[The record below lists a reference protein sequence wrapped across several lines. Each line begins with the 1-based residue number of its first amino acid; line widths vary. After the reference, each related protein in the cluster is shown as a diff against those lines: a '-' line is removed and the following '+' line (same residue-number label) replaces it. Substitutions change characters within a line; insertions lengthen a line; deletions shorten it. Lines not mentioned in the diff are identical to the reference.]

1 LPGPSYAEA
10 TEGRSMI
17 VVQDLRNGVA
27 FLMDGA
33 PYMCLKYEHV
43 KMGRG
48 SATIRIK
55 AKNLLTGATTE
66 KSFINSAKVEDINTL
81 RRPMQYLY
89 RDGKDC
95 VFMDPKTYEQVNIP
109 ESVTAEEGK
118 YLQEGTQVNVMFWD
132 ERPLWIELP
141 PKMEFTIKET
151 DPGVKGNSVSN
162 LYKDAVLD
170 NGIRTRVPLFINE
183 GDRVLVDTRD
193 GSYAERVK

>member
-1 LPGPSYAEA
+1 
-10 TEGRSMI
+10 MI

-81 RRPMQYLY
+81 RRAMQYLY
-89 RDGKDC
+89 RDGKDY
-95 VFMDPKTYEQVNIP
+95 VFMDPKTFEQVNIA
-109 ESVTAEEGK
+109 ESVAADEGK

-141 PKMEFTIKET
+141 PKMEFTVAQT

-170 NGIRTRVPLFINE
+170 NGIKTRVPLFINQ
-183 GDRVLVDTRD
+183 GDRVLIDTRD
-193 GSYAERVK
+193 ASYAERVK

>member
-1 LPGPSYAEA
+1 
-10 TEGRSMI
+10 M

-95 VFMDPKTYEQVNIP
+95 VFMDPKSYEQVNIP

-162 LYKDAVLD
+162 LYKDAVLE

>member
-1 LPGPSYAEA
+1 
-10 TEGRSMI
+10 MI
-17 VVQDLRNGVA
+17 PVQDLRNGVT
-27 FLMDGA
+27 FLLDGA
-33 PYMCLKYEHV
+33 PYVCLKYEHV

-55 AKNLLTGATTE
+55 ARNLLTGATTE
-66 KSFINSAKVEDINTL
+66 KSFVNSARVEEINTV

-89 RDGKDC
+89 KDGKNF
-95 VFMDPKTYEQVNIP
+95 VFMDPKNYEQVGVSS
-109 ESVTAEEGK
+109 EVVGSEAS
-118 YLQEGTQVNVMFWD
+118 YLLEGTIVNILFWD

-141 PKMEFTIKET
+141 PKMEFTVKET

-170 NGIRTRVPLFINE
+170 NGVKTRVPLFINQ
-183 GDRVLVDTRD
+183 GDKVLIDTRD